1 MKILIT
7 EDDSVSLKLLQSI
20 LSPHGEVDT
29 AVNGLEGLKAFQKAW
44 KALKPYDLICL
55 DIMMPEMDGQELLK
69 RIRSSENDMGVPE
82 VKIIMT
88 TALDDSK
95 NIMTAF
101 RNQCEAYLVKPIRR
115 EKVEEHLRAF
125 GFLA

>member
-1 MKILIT
+1 
-7 EDDSVSLKLLQSI
+7 
-20 LSPHGEVDT
+20 
-29 AVNGLEGLKAFQKAW
+29 W
-44 KALKPYDLICL
+44 KELKPYDLICL

-69 RIRSSENDMGVPE
+69 KICSAESDMGVPE

-115 EKVEEHLRAF
+115 EKVEEQLRAF